1 MQAYILTIFA
11 TILFFIVPNTFADSR
26 THEYL
31 LDNGLKLIVKTD
43 NRAPVAVVQVW
54 YKVGGSYEYDGI
66 TGVSH
71 ALEHMMFK
79 GTENLAPGKFSE
91 LVAAKGGE
99 ENAFTSTDYT
109 AYFQT
114 WAAENVPLS
123 FEIEADRM
131 RNLLLLP
138 EEFKKE
144 IRVVLEE
151 RRLRTDDNPQ
161 ALLYEASRSTAF
173 QTSPYRQPV
182 IGWAADIE
190 NMTIEDL
197 SEWYRQWYAPNNA
210 VVVVVGDVDPKKT
223 YQAALEHFGPL
234 QPQKIIAPK
243 PRPETSQK
251 GTKSVTLESAK
262 TRVPLLMMSY
272 KAPTIVDTV
281 GEDATVEEWEVYALD
296 VLASTLDGGGS
307 ARLPKELVRNKR
319 IATQAGTSYSSGSRL
334 PTLFSFSA
342 SPTPKHS
349 LADLEAGIRT
359 EIKRL
364 QDKPPTVAELDR
376 IKTQVVADTIY
387 ERDSMFYQG
396 LIIGSLESVGIDWRL
411 YEQYVDKIKAVTS
424 EQVQAVANKYLVDEQ
439 LTIAKLLPATA
450 E

>member
-1 MQAYILTIFA
+1 MQAHILTIFA
-11 TILFFIVPNTFADSR
+11 ALLLFIAPLASSDTR

-79 GTENLAPGKFSE
+79 GTEDLAPGKFSE

-99 ENAFTSTDYT
+99 ENAFTSSDYT

-123 FEIEADRM
+123 FKIEADRM
-131 RNLLLLP
+131 RNLLLPP

-161 ALLYEASRSTAF
+161 AMLYEAMRSTAF

-182 IGWAADIE
+182 VGWAADIE
-190 NMTIEDL
+190 NMTIDDL
-197 SEWYRQWYAPNNA
+197 AEWYRQWYAPNNA
-210 VVVVVGDVDPKKT
+210 IVVVVGDVDPEKT
-223 YQAALEHFGPL
+223 YQAAKQHFGPL
-234 QPQKIIAPK
+234 KAEKIDTPK
-243 PRPETSQK
+243 PRPETLQR
-251 GTKSVTLESAK
+251 GTKSVTLKSAK
-262 TRVPLLMMSY
+262 TQVPLLMMSY
-272 KAPTIVDTV
+272 KAPSIVNAI
-281 GEDATVEEWEVYALD
+281 GEDASVEEWEVYALD

-307 ARLPKELVRNKR
+307 ARLPKELVRNKQ

-334 PTLFSFSA
+334 PTLFSFSG
-342 SPTPKHS
+342 SPTPMHS
-349 LADLEAGIRT
+349 LKDLEDGIRT
-359 EIKRL
+359 EIQKL
-364 QDKPPTVAELDR
+364 KDQPPTSAELDR

-424 EQVQAVANKYLVDEQ
+424 EQVQAVAKKYLIDEQ
-439 LTIAKLLPATA
+439 LTIAKLLPANA